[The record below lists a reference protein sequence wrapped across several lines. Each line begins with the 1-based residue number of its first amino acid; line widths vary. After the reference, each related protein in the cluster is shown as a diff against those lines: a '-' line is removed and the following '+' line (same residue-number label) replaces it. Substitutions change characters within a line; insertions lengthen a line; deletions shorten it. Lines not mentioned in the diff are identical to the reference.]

1 MQHPALLEVRDLA
14 VEFPIGGR
22 WTPVVS
28 DARLTLAPGETL
40 GLVGESGSGKSITS
54 MAILGLVGE
63 LGGRVPRGSVRFG
76 GEEVIGASP
85 ALLRRLRGERIGMIF
100 QQPGR
105 SLNPAFT
112 VGDHIAETVRRHRGV
127 SRADAWKRAVSLLD
141 RVGIAR
147 AAERAGDY
155 PHQFSG
161 GMCQRVM
168 IAMAIC
174 CEPNLLIADEPTTA
188 LDVTVQAMVLK
199 LLRELIAESGMA
211 MLFISHDLAVVSE
224 VTQRVSVMY
233 AGQTVEDG
241 TTGEVF
247 SAPGHPYTRALLG
260 SIPGAGRQ
268 QRLRLIEGSIPSPT
282 TVITGCRFNPRCTS
296 RIADR
301 CDTRPVELKRTA
313 AGRYVRCVQADA
325 VAQSLVAAS

>member
-1 MQHPALLEVRDLA
+1 MLDDPLLEIRDLA
-14 VEFPIGGR
+14 VEFPVGGR

-28 DARLTLAPGETL
+28 DACLGLARGETL

-54 MAILGLVGE
+54 MAVLGLVGE
-63 LGGRVPRGSVRFG
+63 LGGRVARGSIRFDG
-76 GEEVIGASP
+76 QEVVGAAPS
-85 ALLRRLRGERIGMIF
+85 LLRRLRGERIGMIF

-127 SRADAWKRAVSLLD
+127 SRAQAWQRAVALLD

-147 AAERAGDY
+147 AAERARDY

-168 IAMAIC
+168 IAMAIS
-174 CEPNLLIADEPTTA
+174 CEPQLLIADEPTTA
-188 LDVTVQAMVLK
+188 LDVTVQAKVLN
-199 LLRELIAESGMA
+199 LLRDLVGESGMS

-233 AGQTVEDG
+233 AGQSVEDG
-241 TTGEVF
+241 PTAQMF
-247 SAPGHPYTRALLG
+247 AAPRHPYTRALLA
-260 SIPGAGRQ
+260 SIPGSGRQ
-268 QRLRLIEGSIPSPT
+268 QRLKLIEGSIPSPD
-282 TVITGCRFNPRCTS
+282 TVIPGCRFNPRCTC
-296 RIADR
+296 RVAGVCETRTIELRRAAD
-301 CDTRPVELKRTA
+301 
-313 AGRYVRCVQADA
+313 GRSVRCVQAGGMA
-325 VAQSLVAAS
+325 AAS

>member
-1 MQHPALLEVRDLA
+1 MTQQTAPLLEVGDLA
-14 VEFPIGGR
+14 VEFPMAGR

-28 DARLTLAPGETL
+28 DARLRLERGATM
-40 GLVGESGSGKSITS
+40 GLVGESGSGKSVTA
-54 MAILGLVGE
+54 MAILGLVGD
-63 LGGRVPRGSVRFG
+63 LGGRVSRGTVRFDG
-76 GEEVIGASP
+76 QDVLAAPP
-85 ALLRRLRGERIGMIF
+85 AFLRRLRGERVGMIF

-112 VGDHIAETVRRHRGV
+112 VGDHIAETLRRHRGL
-127 SRADAWKRAVSLLD
+127 SRAAAWKRAVALLD

-174 CEPNLLIADEPTTA
+174 CEPQLLIADEPTTA
-188 LDVTVQAMVLK
+188 LDVTVQARVLE
-199 LLRELIAESGMA
+199 LLAELVRESGMA

-224 VTQRVSVMY
+224 VAERVVVMY

-241 TTGEVF
+241 TAREVF
-247 SAPGHPYTRALLG
+247 ESPGHPYTRGLIAA
-260 SIPGAGRQ
+260 IPGAGRQ
-268 QRLRLIEGSIPSPT
+268 QRLKLIEGGIPSPG
-282 TVITGCRFNPRCTS
+282 TVIAGCRFHPRCDC
-296 RIADR
+296 RIAGR
-301 CDTRPVELKRTA
+301 CDAGPVELQVLPGGRAIRCLHA
-313 AGRYVRCVQADA
+313 AGAGA
-325 VAQSLVAAS
+325 T

>member
-1 MQHPALLEVRDLA
+1 MNPQPEILLDVRDLA
-14 VEFPIGGR
+14 VEFPIRGR

-28 DARLTLAPGETL
+28 DAHLSLAKGETL

-63 LGGRVPRGSVRFG
+63 LGGRVARGSIRFG
-76 GEEVIGASP
+76 GEEVVGAQP
-85 ALLRRLRGERIGMIF
+85 AMLRRLRGERIGMIF

-112 VGDHIAETVRRHRGV
+112 VGDHIAETVRRHRSV
-127 SRADAWKRAVSLLD
+127 SRADAWKKAVSLLD

-168 IAMAIC
+168 IAIAIS
-174 CEPNLLIADEPTTA
+174 CEPQLLIADEPTTA
-188 LDVTVQAMVLK
+188 LDVTVQARVLR
-199 LLRELIAESGMA
+199 LLKELVSESRMA

-224 VTQRVSVMY
+224 VTERVAVMY

-241 TTGEVF
+241 MTAGVF
-247 SAPGHPYTRALLG
+247 AAPRHPYTQALLA

-268 QRLRLIEGSIPSPT
+268 HRLRVIEGSIPSPS
-282 TVITGCRFNPRCTS
+282 TVIPGCRFNPRCTS
-296 RIADR
+296 RVPEVCEAGQIALSRLPDG
-301 CDTRPVELKRTA
+301 TA
-313 AGRYVRCVQADA
+313 VRCVLTDMAR
-325 VAQSLVAAS
+325 AS